1 MIRADRT
8 RIWVTARG
16 EVQRDSTGR
25 IVGLRGTV
33 QDIHERKQ
41 RENALALFR
50 SLIDG
55 SNDALEVIDPV
66 TQRFLDVNEKAC
78 RDLGYSRE
86 ELLSLTVLDIDAAA
100 RPIREATTPGA
111 LSKGIRGI

>member
-1 MIRADRT
+1 MIRADST

-16 EVQRDSTGR
+16 EVQHDSTGR

-33 QDIHERKQ
+33 QDITERKQ

-55 SNDALEVIDPV
+55 SNDALEVIDPP
-66 TQRFLDVNEKAC
+66 TLRFLDVNDKAC
-78 RDLGYSRE
+78 RDS
-86 ELLSLTVLDIDAAA
+86 S
-100 RPIREATTPGA
+100 ATAGRNSCRLRSWTSMP
-111 LSKGIRGI
+111 RWTHPQ

>member
-1 MIRADRT
+1 MPIST

-33 QDIHERKQ
+33 QDITERKQ

-55 SNDALEVIDPV
+55 SNDALEVIDPA
-66 TQRFLDVNEKAC
+66 TLRFLDVNERAC

-86 ELLSLTVLDIDAAA
+86 ELLSLTVLDVDAAIDPSA
-100 RPIREATTPGA
+100 MKTLQE
-111 LSKGIRGI
+111 SCQKGVRGL